1 MSLPVIFSLA
11 ALSLLAFLL
20 RWRRSGFALAGLS
33 FLLAAAVGLPPLPS
47 ALLASLQVHDEG
59 ADPEWK
65 TKNAIVL
72 LGAGTAPGPSRVEL
86 TVNGRTRTLR
96 AATLYFSCKQGKQ
109 RSCQIFPS
117 GGDPLRNGETE
128 AAVMARELKALGVP
142 PADIIL
148 EAESRN
154 TFQNARNTAP
164 LVRGKGYELT
174 VLTTSGTHMRRA
186 LLFFSFFLVDA
197 VPAPADRLSAFR
209 SALPVSFNFTATDT
223 AVHEYMGMLQFRF
236 YNLMGWN
243 KKPEA

>member
-1 MSLPVIFSLA
+1 MSLPLILSLA

-20 RWRRSGFALAGLS
+20 RWRRSGIALAGLS
-33 FLLAAAVGLPPLPS
+33 LLLAAAVGLSPLPS

-59 ADPEWK
+59 RDPEWK
-65 TKNAIVL
+65 ARNAIVL
-72 LGAGTAPGPSRVEL
+72 LGAGTVPGPSRVEL
-86 TVNGRTRTLR
+86 TLSGRARTLR
-96 AATLYFSCKQGKQ
+96 AASLYFSCKQNR

-128 AAVMARELKALGVP
+128 AAVMARELRALGVP
-142 PADIIL
+142 AADLTL
-148 EAESRN
+148 ETESRN

-209 SALPVSFNFTATDT
+209 SALPVSFNLVATDT
-223 AVHEYMGMLQFRF
+223 AMHEYIGMLQFRF